1 MNKKTIKYAIYS
13 LVAMSISASMAH
25 ARSDFQTPPSLSRG
39 STMKAPDAMQAL
51 RDAEMLREDAMARGD
66 VELLKN
72 LFSDYYYHVES
83 NGRVR
88 SKTQL
93 LMAVQRGELK
103 FLSYKVDEVEIRL
116 NGFVA
121 VAVGR
126 FTVTRE
132 VGPDKIQYTGRFMRV
147 WERHGNRWRNTMHQS
162 TEVKPAVSALR
173 NSVSTQ

>member
-1 MNKKTIKYAIYS
+1 MKKRTINYAIYS
-13 LVAMSISASMAH
+13 LIAMSNLANMAH
-25 ARSDFQTPPSLSRG
+25 AKIDFQTPPSPSSG
-39 STMKAPDAMQAL
+39 STTRAPDAMQAL

-66 VELLKN
+66 AELLKS

-103 FLSYKVDEVEIRL
+103 FLSYKVDEVEIRVS
-116 NGFVA
+116 GFIA

-132 VGPDKIQYTGRFMRV
+132 VGRDEIQYTGRFMRV
-147 WERHGNRWRNTMHQS
+147 WERNGNRWRNTMHQS
-162 TEVKPAVSALR
+162 TEVKPAVAALR
-173 NSVSTQ
+173 SSAPTR